1 MIYVLYENTD
11 WLPPLRRALEA
22 RRLPFTE
29 VRCDGGSFDLS
40 EPPAEGVWVNRMSPS
55 AQTRGNG
62 DGVHQVRELLSVL
75 EAWGRPVINGSH
87 AFALEVSK
95 VRQMAA
101 LSKAGIPTPH
111 TLAVVG
117 TRDLKAAARRMPLPF
132 LIKHNQGGKGLGV
145 RLFRELDAFDA
156 YVDGPEFEPAFD
168 AVSLLQA
175 YVQPA
180 GAFITRVEIVDGQF
194 LYAIRASTEGGFELC
209 PADACAVDDAFC
221 PVGETSKFS
230 LSPLTAEDP
239 LVVALV
245 RFCQEQQIDV
255 AGIEFV
261 EDAEGRRFTYD
272 INMNTNFNGDVERAH
287 GLDGMAA
294 IAALCAK
301 RLGVAGAAL
310 AR

>member
-22 RRLPFTE
+22 RGLPFTE